1 MPRSTFLEKI
11 LTRIEKLDPKHVEN
25 YLLRLAQEK
34 GLLES
39 IFDSM
44 LEGIVVTD
52 REQNIIFINQMAK
65 GFLEIPGQNL
75 FRQNLPKYLETLDL
89 EELARLIKTD
99 WGKLIH
105 RDIQII
111 HPQPRVLHLNVFPLV
126 SADNTYLGL
135 VLILTDIT
143 KKKEEELDH
152 LRSEKLQTVNLMA
165 ACIAHEIGNPL
176 NAIDIHLQLLE
187 REIQGLKKTPSK
199 SLLEPVKVIKSEIR
213 RLDQTVRGFLTA
225 ARPMKPNLQGS
236 DIVKI
241 LEETMQLLSEEL
253 LQNKITIKKSFDSKI
268 PKIMLDEYQIKQAFS
283 NIIKNSIE
291 AMPHGGILK
300 ISLFLNGDS
309 IKISFE
315 DNGEGIP
322 KEKLPK
328 IFEPYF
334 TTKATGSGLGLM
346 ISYRI
351 VKEHGGRIEVVSEE
365 GKGTIFTIS
374 LPLGLKKK
382 MRLLPEVYGVKT
394 DEMNEGDLKSES

>member
-1 MPRSTFLEKI
+1 MPKSSFLEKF
-11 LTRIEKLDPKHVEN
+11 LNRIERLDRKHVEN

-39 IFDSM
+39 IFESM

-52 REQNIIFINQMAK
+52 REQKIIFINHIAK
-65 GFLEIPGQNL
+65 EFLEIPGQDL
-75 FRQNLPKYLETLDL
+75 LRQSLPRYLEILDL
-89 EELARLIKTD
+89 GELARLIETD

-105 RDIQII
+105 RDIEVL
-111 HPQPRVLHLNVFPLV
+111 HTQPRVLHLNVFPLV
-126 SADNTYLGL
+126 SSENVYLGL
-135 VLILTDIT
+135 VLILSDVT

-187 REIQGLKKTPSK
+187 RDIKKLNKSASE
-199 SLLEPVKVIKSEIR
+199 SLLESVKVIKSEIR
-213 RLDQTVRGFLTA
+213 RLDHTVRGFLAA
-225 ARPMKPNLQGS
+225 ARPMRPNLQGS
-236 DIVKI
+236 DIIKI
-241 LEETMQLLSEEL
+241 LEETTLLVREEL
-253 LQNKITIKKSFDSKI
+253 MQNKITIKKSLDPKT
-268 PKIMLDEYQIKQAFS
+268 PKIMIDEYQMKQAIS
-283 NIIKNSIE
+283 NIVKNSVE

-300 ISLFLNGDS
+300 ISLCQDGDVV
-309 IKISFE
+309 KISFE

-351 VKEHGGRIEVVSEE
+351 VKDHGGRIEVESQE
-365 GKGTIFTIS
+365 GKGTTFTIS
-374 LPLGLKKK
+374 LPLGLKRK
-382 MRLLPEVYGVKT
+382 MQLLPETHDK
-394 DEMNEGDLKSES
+394 EKAESV

>member
-1 MPRSTFLEKI
+1 MPKSTFFEKI
-11 LTRIEKLDPKHVEN
+11 LTRIEKLDRKHVEN

-52 REQNIIFINQMAK
+52 REQNIIFINQTAK
-65 GFLEIPGQNL
+65 DFLEIPGQNL
-75 FRQNLPKYLETLDL
+75 LRQSLPKYLEMLDL
-89 EELARLIKTD
+89 GELARLIETD

-105 RDIQII
+105 RDIQIV
-111 HPQPRVLHLNVFPLV
+111 HPQARVLHLNVFPLV
-126 SADNTYLGL
+126 SSENAYLGL

-143 KKKEEELDH
+143 KKKEEELDY
-152 LRSEKLQTVNLMA
+152 LRSEKIQTVNLMA

-187 REIQGLKKTPSK
+187 RDIQKLKKVPSK
-199 SLLEPVKVIKSEIR
+199 NLLESVSVIKSEIR
-213 RLDQTVRGFLTA
+213 RLDHTVRGFLTA
-225 ARPMKPNLQGS
+225 ARPMRPNLQGS
-236 DIVKI
+236 DISKI
-241 LEETMQLLSEEL
+241 LEETMQFLSEEL
-253 LQNKITIKKSFDSKI
+253 LQSKITVKKAFDSKI

-283 NIIKNSIE
+283 NIIKNCIE

-300 ISLFLNGDS
+300 ISLLLNGDFV
-309 IKISFE
+309 KISFE

-322 KEKLPK
+322 KEKLSK

-365 GKGTIFTIS
+365 GKGTTFTIS

-382 MRLLPEVYGVKT
+382 MQLLPETHHAEKFERMT
-394 DEMNEGDLKSES
+394 